1 MTHPASNAHLS
12 VARRLLSLAPM
23 LRWWLVLVLTVAS
36 ATGWAQPAAPA
47 TVTAKAQEVAT
58 AAERRVQQLVARRA
72 ALNARYEAELRV
84 IDRLKQQRKSWRQ
97 ERELADKLSEA
108 NETAT
113 ALANVTRELA
123 AAHGQL
129 AGARRVLV
137 TAIDTELRAGA
148 AGPRAAHL
156 GRLRAQLVPQ
166 VRRPVHRIVLP
177 NAELDPSADPEDL
190 DQQAAALREAELEL
204 QRQIAALDRQASELE
219 RVAEL
224 RKSHDRAIVLDR
236 RDDAQPSRN
245 PTQGGGGRNL
255 GTSAGADD
263 ANAPPT
269 SPESGGGGGGGAPT
283 FEADASIV
291 LSEVVDPSTIDAL
304 TRAQRSG
311 DPAQRAKAAQRTRDA
326 VKARLEK
333 LRAQRALVEQRA
345 KQLRK

>member
-1 MTHPASNAHLS
+1 
-12 VARRLLSLAPM
+12 M
-23 LRWWLVLVLTVAS
+23 LRWWIVLVLTVAS

-47 TVTAKAQEVAT
+47 TVTLKAQEAAS
-58 AAERRVQQLVARRA
+58 AAERRVQQLVARRT
-72 ALNARYEAELRV
+72 ALNARYEGELRV

-97 ERELADKLSEA
+97 ERELKGKLSEA

-137 TAIDTELRAGA
+137 TAIDAELRAGA
-148 AGPRAAHL
+148 AGPRAAQL
-156 GRLRAQLVPQ
+156 GRLRTQLVPQ
-166 VRRPVHRIVLP
+166 VKRPVHRIVLP
-177 NAELDPSADPEDL
+177 NTDLDLTADPEDL
-190 DQQAAALREAELEL
+190 DQQAAALRDAELEL
-204 QRQIAALDRQASELE
+204 QRQILALDHQATELE

-236 RDDAQPSRN
+236 RDDGQPSRN
-245 PTQGGGGRNL
+245 PTQGSSRAL
-255 GTSAGADD
+255 GDATTAGAED
-263 ANAPPT
+263 ASAPPT
-269 SPESGGGGGGGAPT
+269 SPESGGGAGTGREPA
-283 FEADASIV
+283 FEAEASIV

-326 VKARLEK
+326 VKAKLEQ
-333 LRAQRALVEQRA
+333 LRAKRALVEQRA
-345 KQLRK
+345 HQLRK